1 MAYNHLP
8 YSIWTVRFIDLLR
21 YWIAFLILPTGYIST
36 HFFTKKSCLTIW
48 FVSSASL
55 QLNLPLNLWKY
66 ADNTIFRLF
75 LMWKNKSKR
84 DHQGG
89 YLKVF
94 IRPSPHFSLSLA
106 VIMHLILVSSRAVF
120 LSIACVLAL
129 CLPLWPTPHSYSPGL
144 FGVCDTGLK
153 GMVVSWERVRL
164 LEWNSSYIRFSNIAL
179 RSLLLFVITD
189 R

>member
-120 LSIACVLAL
+120 LSITCVLAPVFHHSGSL
-129 CLPLWPTPHSYSPGL
+129 LTLFPLI
-144 FGVCDTGLK
+144 
-153 GMVVSWERVRL
+153 L
-164 LEWNSSYIRFSNIAL
+164 LEFVTLWNGCV
-179 RSLLLFVITD
+179 LLSEWD
-189 R
+189 C

>member
-94 IRPSPHFSLSLA
+94 IRPSSPPFLVLSCNNASDFGFLESCISVHRLCTGPVFTTLA
-106 VIMHLILVSSRAVF
+106 
-120 LSIACVLAL
+120 
-129 CLPLWPTPHSYSPGL
+129 HS
-144 FGVCDTGLK
+144 
-153 GMVVSWERVRL
+153 
-164 LEWNSSYIRFSNIAL
+164 
-179 RSLLLFVITD
+179 SLLLPWSFWSLWHWFERDGGLLRACEIVRVKFQLYTFF
-189 R
+189 

>member
-55 QLNLPLNLWKY
+55 QLNLLLNLWKY
-66 ADNTIFRLF
+66 ADNTILRLF

-94 IRPSPHFSLSLA
+94 IRPSSPPFLVLSCNNA
-106 VIMHLILVSSRAVF
+106 SDFGF
-120 LSIACVLAL
+120 LKSCISVHHL
-129 CLPLWPTPHSYSPGL
+129 CLGPCVSPFWLTPHSLSPDP
-144 FGVCDTGLK
+144 FGVCDTMK
-153 GMVVSWERVRL
+153 WMVFSWVSEIVKFQL
-164 LEWNSSYIRFSNIAL
+164 YIFL
-179 RSLLLFVITD
+179 T
-189 R
+189 